1 MANDDAKAL
10 VEEGTFQFTIGEN
23 AEALLQL
30 RRATELDPTLFEA
43 WHALAEVA
51 LAERQLDLALDAAE
65 KAIALQGDNLF
76 IHTTLSRIWMERGDK
91 AAAERH
97 GARAKILGWREELK
111 PPSEPPFTPRP
122 FV

>member
-1 MANDDAKAL
+1 MASNDVKAL

-23 AEALLQL
+23 AEALTIL
-30 RRATELDPTLFEA
+30 RQATTLDPECFEA

-51 LAERQLDLALDAAE
+51 LAERHLDDALQAAE
-65 KAIALQGDNLF
+65 NALKVQPENLF

-97 GARAKILGWREELK
+97 GARAKILGWKDELR
-111 PPSEPPFTPRP
+111 PPSEPPFTPTP
-122 FV
+122 FR